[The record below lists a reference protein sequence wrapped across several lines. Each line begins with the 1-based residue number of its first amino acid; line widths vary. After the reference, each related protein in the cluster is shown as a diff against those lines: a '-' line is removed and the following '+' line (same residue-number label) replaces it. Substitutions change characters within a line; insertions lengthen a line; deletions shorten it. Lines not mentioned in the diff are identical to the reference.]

1 MRVNDDCG
9 KESEKLRAIPTWSAR
24 GRAVEVFC
32 APSTL
37 YAHPR
42 HLHLTSPHLTFSD
55 HRHYEGWAQYCTRES
70 YTLASTLSRMVNAL
84 RGTALLLYL
93 ALVNLQSSLA
103 APTPAL
109 STAVAEKKRA
119 TLGFSQKPVFSRHGD
134 AFKAR
139 HARRDYDTQTRS
151 IERRQADNDAPL
163 YNLEDAR

>member
-1 MRVNDDCG
+1 MRSFVLYRLG
-9 KESEKLRAIPTWSAR
+9 VREAEQWKYSVHPPLSTPTL
-24 GRAVEVFC
+24 VIC
-32 APSTL
+32 
-37 YAHPR
+37 
-42 HLHLTSPHLTFSD
+42 TSPHLTFSD

-70 YTLASTLSRMVNAL
+70 YTLASTLSRMVNAV